1 MATFIQVLNKDYYGD
16 ITYKKFQQII
26 KLYFGEIIKEYE
38 QDYRN
43 FIKLQFLPKLQNL
56 KQNFSAFELERLA
69 RNKRIMDYIINCPDF
84 KCFPKYH
91 YLLTIA
97 LHVNYDLNTK
107 YKKKVIKN
115 SLIYLI
121 MDIYETTKLILKDKM
136 YSELCLDCRYN
147 IGNKLNYFLHQYET
161 NNDIEQFVKSFNLEQ
176 FMLLKDDV
184 NNNEFSKKDRQLLR
198 DIFENYVYD
207 NVYKKK
213 SKYVMAKYDMIEEL
227 VESFEY
233 LNLYTISGLIIK
245 YKT

>member
-43 FIKLQFLPKLQNL
+43 FIKQQFLPKLQNL
-56 KQNFSAFELERLA
+56 KENFSAFELERLA
-69 RNKRIMDYIINCPDF
+69 RNKRIMEYIINCSDF
-84 KCFPKYH
+84 KCYPKYH

-121 MDIYETTKLILKDKM
+121 MDIYETSKLILKDKM

-147 IGNKLNYFLHQYET
+147 IGNKINYFLHQYET

-176 FMLLKDDV
+176 FMLLKDDA

-227 VESFEY
+227 VECFEY